1 MMDYI
6 LMMFVFL
13 CGSYVGGGTP
23 SKMERGSYFSSFGHG
38 RLLRLL
44 EREGVSRPRQGI
56 GETVIRCMS
65 FMQFFGVCFVSLITV
80 VTPWMLVVMELVF
93 TMVIYFSVVPH
104 PVKSISEVSRL
115 DKHQYSFEFGS
126 SLEDILISSILRV
139 VVLGISFGLG
149 SGRCC
154 QRPYYHTS
162 IITSSFLIP
171 YVFIKGII
179 TSVRPLFPAIMLL
192 TVSAVF
198 SIVHVVVAHA
208 TMKRATRRWNMGL
221 VGFGYPWED
230 GDDGWVM
237 SGRHGSIYDTPE
249 DEDAILMDMDV
260 PREVLQDPDSKFI
273 DCSGISVHYKEE
285 IPGYGACADR
295 SFAVVLIHG
304 FGGGVFAWRHLM
316 RPLAEINGC
325 RVVAL
330 DRPAFGLTSRPAV
343 IPGAPNPYS
352 LTSQRQL
359 IVQFCNELGIKR
371 AVLIGHSD
379 GCVLAMM
386 VAAALRREPMDP
398 HSSLQSRA
406 ASISSTIEIGMSV
419 RKTLSDHS
427 AVDSSEMHALA
438 EKAPLLE
445 EFRDSLLGSPGVQG
459 GFCEP
464 WTKLNMSVASIILL
478 HPDLSCEESSSFT
491 NLLMQ
496 SKIGR
501 KFLRPLLRS
510 DMGEVANRRAW
521 YDTTKLTNEVLHLYK
536 APLRILGWDSA
547 LVEHTRMK
555 RQITKQ
561 QIGEM
566 KRRIAGLPVLVV
578 TGEKD
583 RIATP
588 ETSLS
593 IAEDL
598 RANHVSVLPE
608 CGHISHEESPEML
621 LEVLVGFVEHMSDI
635 VDD

>member
-1 MMDYI
+1 M
-6 LMMFVFL
+6 
-13 CGSYVGGGTP
+13 
-23 SKMERGSYFSSFGHG
+23 
-38 RLLRLL
+38 
-44 EREGVSRPRQGI
+44 SRPRQGI

-65 FMQFFGVCFVSLITV
+65 FMQFFGVCLFSLVTV
-80 VTPWMLVVMELVF
+80 VTPWMLAGMELIV

-104 PVKSISEVSRL
+104 SVRTISEASGL
-115 DKHQYSFEFGS
+115 DKHKQYSFEFGT

-139 VVLGISFGLG
+139 LVLSISFGLG

-171 YVFIKGII
+171 YVFIKGIV
-179 TSVRPLFPAIMLL
+179 TSVQPLLPVIMLL
-192 TVSAVF
+192 TVSATF
-198 SIVHVVVAHA
+198 SIVHVVVAHT
-208 TMKRATRRWNMGL
+208 TMKKATTRWNMGL

-230 GDDGWVM
+230 GEDGWVM
-237 SGRHGSIYDTPE
+237 SGRHGSIYDTAE
-249 DEDAILMDMDV
+249 DEEAILMDMDV
-260 PREVLQDPDSKFI
+260 PREVLQEPDSKFV

-285 IPGYGACADR
+285 LPGYGTCADR

-352 LTSQRQL
+352 LSSQRHL

-386 VAAALRREPMDP
+386 VAAALRREPIDS

-427 AVDSSEMHALA
+427 AVDSNEMAALT

-445 EFRDSLLGSPGVQG
+445 EFRDSASHVGSPGVQG
-459 GFCEP
+459 GFCEQ
-464 WTKLNMSVASIILL
+464 WTRHSMSVASIILL

-510 DMGEVANRRAW
+510 DMGEVASRRAW
-521 YDTTKLTNEVLHLYK
+521 YDTSKLTNEVLNLYK
-536 APLRILGWDSA
+536 APLTIHGWDSA

-555 RQITKQ
+555 RKTTKQ

-588 ETSLS
+588 EISLS

-635 VDD
+635 ADD